1 MSVFSASE
9 YAERLRK
16 TKERMHE
23 QGIEVLIVS
32 HPANLN
38 YLTGFDGWSF
48 YVHQGL
54 IVALDHDEPLWFGR
68 EQDSNAARLLTSL
81 REEDIFGYPDHYVMS
96 KLRHPMDFVSDI
108 LRERGWHNRAIG
120 VEMEGYYFTA
130 EAFRVLERN
139 LPGACVKDGTLVVN
153 LVRRIKSSAEIEY
166 IRQAARI
173 AEKVM
178 NTALEAIAPGVRES
192 NAAGEVY
199 QAQISGTAE
208 FGGDYTSLCP
218 IMPSAERTSSAHL
231 TWSPD
236 RKYEKGDIV
245 LLELAGARH
254 HYHCPISRTLYL
266 GEPHSELRRI
276 ADAVIKGLN
285 ETLEFIRPGIT
296 AEEVEQKWRESIAGT
311 GVNKPSRV
319 GYSFGLNYP
328 PDWGEQTLSLRPGD
342 ATILQPGMC
351 IHFMPGI
358 WMKDFG
364 FECSEPV
371 AVTDSGCEPFLN
383 FERKLFSK

>member
-1 MSVFSASE
+1 MAVFSAQE
-9 YAERLRK
+9 YGERLRK
-16 TKERMHE
+16 TRERMHE
-23 QGIEVLIVS
+23 QGVEVLLVS
-32 HPANLN
+32 HPANMN

-68 EQDSNAARLLTSL
+68 EQDSNAARILTSL
-81 REEDIFGYPDHYVMS
+81 REEDILGYPDHYVMS
-96 KLRHPMDFVSDI
+96 KLRHPMDFVADI
-108 LRERGWHNRAIG
+108 LKERGWDRRHIG

-130 EAFRVLERN
+130 EAFRVLGRN
-139 LPGACVKDGTLVVN
+139 LPGAVVKDGTLAVN
-153 LVRRIKSSAEIEY
+153 LVRRIKSEAEIDC

-178 NTALEAIAPGVRES
+178 NTALDIIAPGVRE
-192 NAAGEVY
+192 NDAAGEIY
-199 QAQISGTAE
+199 KAQISGTAE

-231 TWSPD
+231 TWCTD
-236 RKYEKGDIV
+236 RRYENGDIV

-254 HYHCPISRTLYL
+254 HYHCPISRTLFL
-266 GEPHSELRRI
+266 GEPRPELQKI
-276 ADAVIKGLN
+276 ADAVIGGLN
-285 ETLEFIRPGIT
+285 ETVAFIRPGVT
-296 AEEVEQKWRESIAGT
+296 AEEVEAKWRESIAGT

-328 PDWGEQTLSLRPGD
+328 PDWGEQTLSLRPAD
-342 ATILQPGMC
+342 TTILQPGMC

-364 FECSEPV
+364 FECSEPLV
-371 AVTDSGCEPFLN
+371 VTEKGCELFLN